1 MKIPVKNCT
10 YTEVKKITP
19 REQKPA
25 KKPNLLFRT
34 LLKLISLPDIWAV
47 KFRSTKVGM
56 ERLGRKEPCIILMNH
71 CSFLDLEVAQHVFY
85 PRPLNIVT
93 TWDGYV
99 GKNWLM
105 RQIGCIQTKKYS
117 TSPKLLREIK
127 RLLSEGSSVL
137 IYPEA
142 GYSFDGTATTMGDGL
157 GKMAKMFG
165 VPLVTCITDG
175 AYLRQPLYNELK
187 KRKLPVTAEVSY
199 LLSPDEIAA
208 MDYKQINEKIAE
220 KFSFDAFRSQQ
231 ERGLKIDEP
240 NRADGLNRVL
250 YKCPHCLAEGR
261 TVGLGEKLTCMACG
275 KEYRLTEYGK
285 MEALVGETEIEHI
298 PDWYRWQRQE
308 VKKELTEGRY
318 AMNLDVEILMMID
331 SYCLYHIGEGKLTHG
346 EDGFHLVSA
355 DGQLQFHQGATA
367 SYTVNSDFYWYQI
380 SDVICI
386 GDMSVQYY
394 CLPKNTGD
402 VVAKA
407 RLAAEELYKIKAKKH

>member
-1 MKIPVKNCT
+1 MKIPVKKCS
-10 YTEVKKITP
+10 YEQVKQRTP

-25 KKPNLLFRT
+25 KKPNILFRT
-34 LLKLISLPDIWAV
+34 LLKLVSLPDIWAV
-47 KFRSTKVGM
+47 KFRAEKKGM
-56 ERLGRKEPCIILMNH
+56 EKLKRGEPCVILMNH
-71 CSFLDLEVAQHVFY
+71 CSFLDLEIAQHVFY

-127 RLLSEGSSVL
+127 RLLEKGSSVL

-157 GKMAKMFG
+157 GKLIKLYG
-165 VPLVTCITDG
+165 VPVVTCITDG

-187 KRKLPVTAEVSY
+187 KRKLQVTAEVEY
-199 LLSPDEIAA
+199 LFSAEEIAKL
-208 MDYKQINEKIAE
+208 DYRAINARIEE

-231 ERGLKIDEP
+231 EKGIRIDEP
-240 NRADGLNRVL
+240 SRADGLNRVL

-261 TVGLGEKLTCMACG
+261 MVGLGEKLSCLACG

-285 MEALVGETEIEHI
+285 MEALVGDTEFDHI
-298 PDWYRWQRQE
+298 PDWYRWQRSQ
-308 VKKELTEGRY
+308 VKAELEAGRY
-318 AMNLDVEILMMID
+318 EMNLAVEILMMID
-331 SYCLYHIGEGKLTHG
+331 SYKLYHIGEGRLKHD
-346 EDGFHLVSA
+346 ENGFLLRSN
-355 DGQLQFHQGATA
+355 DGQLDYRQAPTA
-367 SYTVNSDFYWYQI
+367 SYTLNSDFYWYQI
-380 SDVICI
+380 SDTICI

-394 CLPKNTGD
+394 CLPKTAGD

-407 RLAAEELYKIKAKKH
+407 RLAAEELYKIKTQK